1 MAKKALVVDHV
12 SMKFNLNRERP
23 GSVRE
28 LLSRIRHGRLRD
40 EFWALKDINF
50 SLEKGDRIG
59 ILGLNGSGKST
70 LLKVIAGV
78 FKPTEG
84 TVKRYGKVVPLL
96 ELGAGFEKQYTGREN
111 IYLYGTVLGYDKDF
125 LDQHYDQIVEFSGL
139 GKFIDVPIMNY
150 SSGMRSKL
158 GFSIATAVNPE
169 ILILDE
175 VLSVGDVR
183 FRRKSMRKIK
193 SMMENETTVL
203 FVSHSIHQVKRI
215 CNKAMILQNGKMIA
229 MGDIDEIANI
239 YEEMYGLERA
249 RLARKSRREARKA
262 RRFAMQQLEAAK
274 LAVEEK
280 ISESGRSVLDEAAK
294 VLQTAEDYIS
304 GNSKA
309 VEEKVKVL
317 GEAAKVLEEAANRA
331 AEDPE
336 AVEQALR
343 ALKETSDCAAASF
356 KEMKTAEIIAGEALL
371 PPANQENPIKS
382 DEKKENINL

>member
-23 GSVRE
+23 GSVKE

-40 EFWALKDINF
+40 EFWALKDISF
-50 SLEKGDRIG
+50 SLERGDRIG

-84 TVKRYGKVVPLL
+84 SVKRFGKVVPLL

-111 IYLYGTVLGYDKDF
+111 IYLYGTVLGYDKAF
-125 LDQHYDQIVEFSGL
+125 LDQHYDEIVEFSGL

-203 FVSHSIHQVKRI
+203 FVSHSIQQVKRI

-229 MGDIDEIANI
+229 LGEIDEIAEI
-239 YEEMYGLERA
+239 YEEMYGLEKA
-249 RLARKSRREARKA
+249 RLARKARREARKA
-262 RRFAMQQLEAAK
+262 RRIAAGQIEEAK
-274 LAVEEK
+274 LAVEETK
-280 ISESGRSVLDEAAK
+280 NESCRIVLDEAAD
-294 VLQTAEDYIS
+294 VLQTAEGYIS
-304 GNSKA
+304 GNPKA
-309 VEEKVKVL
+309 VEETARLL
-317 GEAAKVLEEAANRA
+317 GEAAKILAGAVNEKADDPKSVEE
-331 AEDPE
+331 
-336 AVEQALR
+336 ALR
-343 ALKETSDCAAASF
+343 ALKETADCAAAKL
-356 KEMKTAEIIAGEALL
+356 KEMETADNAAGEVLM
-371 PPANQENPIKS
+371 PRTNQEHPNNS